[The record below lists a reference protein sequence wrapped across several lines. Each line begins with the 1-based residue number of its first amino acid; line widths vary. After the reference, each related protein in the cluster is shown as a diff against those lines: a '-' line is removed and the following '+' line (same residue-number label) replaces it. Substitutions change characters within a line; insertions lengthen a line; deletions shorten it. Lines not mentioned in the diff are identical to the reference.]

1 MKSYSFRQGLKNLS
15 PSNTHWTP
23 DNDSTTPSEDSC
35 QRRHGSIPHG
45 KPWRSL
51 RFAPRPA
58 IIRVPTTGVAV
69 YVLSLRLRTHTTW
82 LRPQLLNL
90 WTEPH
95 SRVIHSQVLLFQEM
109 IWTPKP
115 KGIYF
120 QFWGTRNLGRPKQ
133 YDIAGLYLSH
143 PESAV
148 YSSRNPRR
156 KSSFC
161 TASMSGRVGCSKWDA
176 SGNVGSKSLHLWC
189 SSFKSGGSTP
199 IPFKLAKRV
208 VWKCFTSLDSQV
220 FHLQLH
226 GTSWNQ
232 TNKSRRAT
240 TIQRNSVEL

>member
-35 QRRHGSIPHG
+35 RRRHGSIPHG

-58 IIRVPTTGVAV
+58 IIRVPTETSTPKPLKRATFKS
-69 YVLSLRLRTHTTW
+69 LSF
-82 LRPQLLNL
+82 
-90 WTEPH
+90 
-95 SRVIHSQVLLFQEM
+95 SSASFQEM
-109 IWTPKP
+109 TWTPKP

-133 YDIAGLYLSH
+133 YDIAGLHFSH
-143 PESAV
+143 PESAG

-176 SGNVGSKSLHLWC
+176 SGNVCSKSLHLWC
-189 SSFKSGGSTP
+189 SSFKSGGSNPHP
-199 IPFKLAKRV
+199 I
-208 VWKCFTSLDSQV
+208 
-220 FHLQLH
+220 
-226 GTSWNQ
+226 
-232 TNKSRRAT
+232 
-240 TIQRNSVEL
+240 